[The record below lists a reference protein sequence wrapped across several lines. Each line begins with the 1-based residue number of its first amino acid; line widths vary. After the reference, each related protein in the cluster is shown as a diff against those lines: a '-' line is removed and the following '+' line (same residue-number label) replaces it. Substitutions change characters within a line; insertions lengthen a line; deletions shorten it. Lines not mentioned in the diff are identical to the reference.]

1 MYTLWIKYLQCLKV
15 WFTNWHMIAH
25 MKQNFIQ
32 TSDML
37 LFASVSFW
45 LNRNKG
51 KYGKKIRPIG
61 YKFMRLWLQKLT
73 QVTTITYDVTRIS
86 CEGSSISCE
95 IIRLQFHA
103 TVSVWYT
110 QQIYASNCG
119 KRFLSKSC
127 VRFTILV
134 VLWSL
139 QLLQNK
145 LRGQVLWTKPK
156 RIVM

>member
-1 MYTLWIKYLQCLKV
+1 MNFTRCSHLKV
-15 WFTNWHMIAH
+15 LFTNWHMIAH

-73 QVTTITYDVTRIS
+73 QVTTITYTLKS
-86 CEGSSISCE
+86 YEPSGSV
-95 IIRLQFHA
+95 R
-103 TVSVWYT
+103 YT
-110 QQIYASNCG
+110 ELHLVIWRDTSP
-119 KRFLSKSC
+119 FLS
-127 VRFTILV
+127 VRVVMEWEILKV
-134 VLWSL
+134 YIVQCFIVKGNCSFF
-139 QLLQNK
+139 QKNSLLQ
-145 LRGQVLWTKPK
+145 
-156 RIVM
+156 